1 MKRDV
6 LQLSVIVVWKQEAI
20 AQSKEL
26 VRLAADTAATTE
38 PDREREARCA
48 SVVSYLLSVI
58 RGNGVSGQRREAS
71 EVRHGESVRWRI
83 GYRLSG
89 EA

>member
-20 AQSKEL
+20 AQSKKL

-38 PDREREARCA
+38 PDRKREARCA
-48 SVVSYLLSVI
+48 SVVDYVGAMRHVI
-58 RGNGVSGQRREAS
+58 FIGQ
-71 EVRHGESVRWRI
+71 
-83 GYRLSG
+83 
-89 EA
+89 

>member
-38 PDREREARCA
+38 PDRSEKRGALRF
-48 SVVSYLLSVI
+48 SVI
-58 RGNGVSGQRREAS
+58 CHQGDRR
-71 EVRHGESVRWRI
+71 
-83 GYRLSG
+83 
-89 EA
+89 